1 MLLAC
6 FHMDFAN
13 SLLISHLLF
22 ADDSIL
28 FCKANI
34 EHLYLIYMCFHMIF
48 GLKQKLGKSEILQI
62 GEVEILEDMAEVIC
76 CKS

>member
-6 FHMDFAN
+6 FHMDFA
-13 SLLISHLLF
+13 
-22 ADDSIL
+22 DDTIL
-28 FCKANI
+28 FCKANK
-34 EHLYLIYMCFHMIF
+34 EHLYLIHMCFHMIF

-62 GEVEILEDMAEVIC
+62 GEVEILEDMAEVMC

>member
-6 FHMDFAN
+6 FHMDFA
-13 SLLISHLLF
+13 
-22 ADDSIL
+22 DDTKL

-34 EHLYLIYMCFHMIF
+34 EHLYLIHMCFHMIF